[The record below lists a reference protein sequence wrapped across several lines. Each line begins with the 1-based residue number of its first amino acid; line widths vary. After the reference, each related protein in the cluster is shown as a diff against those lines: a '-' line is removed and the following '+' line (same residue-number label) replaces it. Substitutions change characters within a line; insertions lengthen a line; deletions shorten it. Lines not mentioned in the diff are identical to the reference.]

1 MKNFLLSLFS
11 LLAINS
17 LQAQYNDPNFPKPS
31 SGYGSDGTHTVD
43 IISIPN
49 VNFPGHPIKIY
60 HPQDITI
67 AVPTI
72 FYSHAYGG
80 TDPDNIIGVLE
91 FIAKKGYAVVFVPY
105 PTTTDV
111 TVEDRY
117 DQLIGGF
124 RKAVQLHSD
133 VIDTQKVG
141 FLGHSFGGAASFGI
155 AHECFTVDGWGENGR
170 FIYALAQWYAYKL
183 TPENLGDYPEN
194 TKVLIEVFNE
204 DTTNDHRMAIDIF
217 NHISV
222 PVQEKDFLIVPSST
236 VNGYTY
242 SAEHNLPNTSAAFDA
257 LDYYAYYR
265 FIDALSDYTF
275 NGNTAGKDTALGNGS
290 IAQITMPE
298 GMASLQEFEN
308 PVPVFEQSIYEFKCS
323 NEELNP
329 RIDFCESVMAAPS
342 YQYAIQRAF
351 FPNPVN
357 DFLTVEVQN
366 SNGIEIVIYNTLG
379 QETDRFTTSENAIK
393 IDLIHLA
400 TGIYYTYINGK
411 KEKIIK
417 L

>member
-1 MKNFLLSLFS
+1 MKKIILCLFTI
-11 LLAINS
+11 LAINNI
-17 LQAQYNDPNFPKPS
+17 QAQYNDPNFPKPS
-31 SGYGSDGTHTVD
+31 TGYGSDGTHTVD
-43 IISIPN
+43 VISIPN
-49 VNFPGHPIKIY
+49 TNFPGHPIKIY
-60 HPQDITI
+60 HPQDIITT
-67 AVPTI
+67 VPTI

-111 TVEDRY
+111 TVEERY
-117 DQLIGGF
+117 SQLISGF

-133 VIDTQKVG
+133 ILDTQKVG

-170 FIYALAQWYAYKL
+170 FIYALAQWYAYNI
-183 TPENLGDYPEN
+183 TPDDLNDFPEN
-194 TKVLIEVFNE
+194 TKVLVEVFNE

-222 PVQEKDFLIVPSST
+222 SAEEKDFLLVSSST

-242 SAEHNLPNTSAAFDA
+242 SAVHNMPNTSAAFDA

-275 NGNTAGKDTALGNGS
+275 NGNITGKEMALGNGS
-290 IAQITMPE
+290 AAQITMPE
-298 GMASLQEFEN
+298 SMANLQEFEN
-308 PVPVFEQSIYEFKCS
+308 PQAVIDQSNYEFKCS
-323 NEELNP
+323 DDLNP
-329 RIDFCESVMAAPS
+329 RIEYCESVMNIPS
-342 YQYAIQRAF
+342 HELSFQL

-357 DFLTVEVQN
+357 DFLIIEMQN
-366 SNGIEIVIYNTLG
+366 SDKIEVILYDTLG
-379 QETDRFTTSENAIK
+379 QETGTYRATENAIK
-393 IDLIHLA
+393 IDLSHLA
-400 TGIYYTYINGK
+400 RGIYYAKINGK

>member
-1 MKNFLLSLFS
+1 MKKYLLSLIVLFAVS
-11 LLAINS
+11 NTN
-17 LQAQYNDPNFPKPS
+17 AQYNDPNFPKPS
-31 SGYGSDGTHTVD
+31 TGYGADGTHTVD
-43 IISIPN
+43 VITIPN

-60 HPQDITI
+60 HPQDITT

-117 DQLIGGF
+117 SQLIAGF
-124 RKAVQLHSD
+124 RKAVQLHPE
-133 VIDTQKVG
+133 ILNTEKVG

-155 AHECFTVDGWGENGR
+155 SHECFTVDGWGVNGR
-170 FIYALAQWYAYKL
+170 FIYALAQWYAYNL

-194 TKVLIEVFNE
+194 TKVLVEVFND

-222 PVQEKDFLIVPSST
+222 PVQEKDFITVSSST

-242 SAEHNLPNTSAAFDA
+242 SAVHNMPNTSVAFDA

-265 FIDALSDYTF
+265 FIDALCDYTF
-275 NGNTAGKDTALGNGS
+275 NGSTAGKDMALGNGS
-290 IAQITMPE
+290 AAQITMPE
-298 GMASLQEFEN
+298 GMTNLQEFEN
-308 PVPVFEQSIYEFKCS
+308 PQAVFEQSIYEFKCADD
-323 NEELNP
+323 LNP
-329 RIDFCESVMAAPS
+329 RIDFCDEVMSTPS
-342 YQYAIQRAF
+342 FEYSLQL
-351 FPNPVN
+351 FPNPVT
-357 DFLTVEVQN
+357 DFLTVELQD

-379 QETDRFTTSENAIK
+379 QETAKFTTPDNAIK
-393 IDLIHLA
+393 IDLSHLA
-400 TGIYYTYINGK
+400 TGIYYTFINGK